1 MSTLADG
8 GILPGMACLV
18 VDGDELVIRL
28 SQIEQL
34 AAFRGDVHVPLSAV
48 ADVSVQNDPYDSLR
62 GFRAPGTGVPGM
74 CAYGVR
80 LLTGGR
86 PDFAALHGRGPGL
99 RVDLGPGAPFGRL
112 LITVDDPAGAVA
124 AVQGGLIRA
133 RAV

>member
-1 MSTLADG
+1 
-8 GILPGMACLV
+8 MASLEIEQ
-18 VDGDELVIRL
+18 DELVVKL

-48 ADVSVQNDPYDSLR
+48 EAVNVEECPYNSLR
-62 GFRAPGTGVPGM
+62 GLRAPGTGVPGM

-99 RVDLGPGAPFGRL
+99 RVDLGEGAPFGRL
-112 LITVDDPAGAVA
+112 LITVVDPAATA
-124 AVQGGLIRA
+124 AALRGGITRA
-133 RAV
+133 RAA

>member
-1 MSTLADG
+1 MD
-8 GILPGMACLV
+8 
-18 VDGDELVIRL
+18 DDELVVRL

-48 ADVSVQNDPYDSLR
+48 EAVTVEDDPYSALR
-62 GFRAPGTGVPGM
+62 GLRAPGTGVPGM

-99 RVDLGPGAPFGRL
+99 RVELGDGAPFGRL
-112 LITVDDPAGAVA
+112 LITVDDPAATLA
-124 AVQGGLIRA
+124 AVRGRVTKA